1 MQSVNKYDDGT
12 NQSDSWISTKTTGK
26 ICHEDIRKKRTTAYD
41 LHCFIEQ
48 NSSEIPHYYSKMVA
62 SKNGI
67 DSNAFEMAFDF
78 DPNVYGDQLA
88 ELLQFTVDP
97 QEMLVVEALS
107 ALGSM
112 GIDLNDEVVKDLFQY
127 SLRHPNAIMC
137 HLCRK
142 IHWKHSVKYFCD
154 RGVIECLACGE
165 NRRTHPETGKL
176 GINFEAQNNS
186 ISSINI

>member
-1 MQSVNKYDDGT
+1 MQSIAVYDDGT
-12 NQSDSWISTKTTGK
+12 NLRDSWISTKNSGK
-26 ICHEDIRKKRTTAYD
+26 ICHEDIRKKRAAVYD

-48 NSSEIPHYYSKMVA
+48 GSSEIPHYYSKMVA

-67 DSNAFEMAFDF
+67 DSNVFDMTFDF
-78 DPNVYGDQLA
+78 DPNVYGDQVA
-88 ELLQFTVDP
+88 ELLQFIVDP

-112 GIDLNDEVVKDLFQY
+112 GVDLHRELVKDLFQY

-142 IHWKHSVKYFCD
+142 IHWKHSVKYFYD
-154 RGVIECLACGE
+154 RGIIECLACGE

-176 GINFEAQNNS
+176 GINFES
-186 ISSINI
+186 K